1 MPKTKEEKAQ
11 SSVIWLQIDF
21 YSVKRRI
28 EEINSQLER
37 VLLKYQIQISD
48 EFHDEATSEGDDS

>member
-28 EEINSQLER
+28 EEINSQIER

-48 EFHDEATSEGDDS
+48 ELHDEVTSEGDDS

>member
-28 EEINSQLER
+28 EEINSQIER

-48 EFHDEATSEGDDS
+48 EFHDKTTSEGDDS